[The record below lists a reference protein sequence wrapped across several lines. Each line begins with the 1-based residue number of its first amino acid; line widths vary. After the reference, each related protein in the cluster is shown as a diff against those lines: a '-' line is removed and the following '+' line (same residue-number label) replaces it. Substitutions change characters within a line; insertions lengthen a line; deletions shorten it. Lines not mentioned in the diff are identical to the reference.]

1 MTNDDDDDSG
11 WGAFFG
17 VITTFAVGAALVLAI
32 GVGILLG
39 YYVIGSGGSSSTHTT
54 VVASTPTSTGS
65 SSTPSSS
72 SVKDISSSSE
82 IPLAPVFS
90 PEELAALPGKNWITP
105 PGGTMGERYSP
116 LTQINASNVSKLKG
130 DWLTSLNGSAT
141 LEKYSQEAS
150 PVEYEGVIYIA
161 TGADDV
167 FAMSAATGK
176 ILWET
181 KANLPA
187 STATSVCC
195 GWDNRGVAIGG
206 GLVYSAVLDGFIE
219 ALNQKTGAIVW
230 KKEVASVTA
239 GNTVTMAPLYADGM
253 VFVGPVGAEY
263 GVRGFMDAY
272 NAKTGAIMWKHYLV
286 PGPGEAG
293 HNSWPSNN
301 NLWEHGGATTWNTPT
316 FDPKLGLM
324 YFSTANAGEDFEGA
338 ERPGDN
344 LYASSIMALD
354 IKTGKMAWFYQTVH
368 HDIWDFDDPSPTVLM
383 NVEANGKMEEGI
395 AEPSKTGYV
404 YFLNR
409 KTGKPIYPIPEKAV
423 PQSKYDATSPTQPTP
438 SMEPFSP
445 VVITAEQ
452 QKVLQESIKSATP
465 AGQPVPKVLKGRLFQ
480 PWEPANGKTIESASN
495 VAVGGDNWPPSSFD
509 QANDYYYV
517 CSQSGAVAA
526 DLAVAAT
533 KKKVYKAGETFTGSN
548 PSLGI
553 NGFDSPGF
561 LTAYNMKTGKI
572 AWQKSF
578 PKESCYSGA
587 TSTAGNVVFS
597 GRNNGEFVAYNAT
610 TGEQLWSFQTGAG
623 ANASPSVYESG
634 GVERVVELAGG
645 NALAG
650 STHGDSV
657 WQFSLDGTKGP
668 VAAGSS
674 AKAIE
679 HKTSNSKEPAK
690 EEEKKETEPKKE
702 EATKEAG
709 TTGTAAVAAGK
720 SIFADSCS
728 VCHGI
733 AGTGGNGGPNLNNE
747 PRAKSVSGVI
757 EQLTNP
763 LGAMPSFKEQLSAKE
778 QEEVAAYVTTEI
790 THVGTK

>member
-1 MTNDDDDDSG
+1 MTNDDDGDDGG

-54 VVASTPTSTGS
+54 VVASTPTGTS
-65 SSTPSSS
+65 SSSSSS
-72 SVKDISSSSE
+72 SVKDISSGSE
-82 IPLAPVFS
+82 IPLAPAFS

-116 LTQINASNVSKLKG
+116 LTQITASNVSKLKG
-130 DWLTSLNGSAT
+130 DWMTTLNGSAT

-176 ILWET
+176 ILWEN
-181 KANLPA
+181 KAELPA

-230 KKEVASVTA
+230 KKEVASVKA
-239 GNTVTMAPLYADGM
+239 GNTVTMAPLYADGL

-263 GVRGFMDAY
+263 GVRGFLDAY
-272 NAKTGAIMWKHYLV
+272 NAKTGEIVWKHYLV
-286 PGPGEAG
+286 PGPGEPG

-354 IKTGKMAWFYQTVH
+354 IKTGKMVWFYQTVH

-409 KTGKPIYPIPEKAV
+409 KTGKPIYPITETAV
-423 PQSKYDATSPTQPTP
+423 PQSKYDATSPTQPIPT
-438 SMEPFSP
+438 MEPFSP
-445 VVITAEQ
+445 VVVTAEQ

-465 AGQPVPKVLKGRLFQ
+465 AGQPVPKVLKGRLYQ

-623 ANASPSVYESG
+623 ANAAASLYESG

-702 EATKEAG
+702 EATKEASSG
-709 TTGTAAVAAGK
+709 NTALVAAGK

-733 AGTGGNGGPNLNNE
+733 SGTGGNGGPNLNNE
-747 PRAKSVSGVI
+747 PRAKSVAGVI

-778 QEEVAAYVTTEI
+778 KEEAAAYVTTEI
-790 THVGTK
+790 THVAKK